1 MYYVHSVSKTK
12 QLSNRIN
19 RKITVYHMRLVTQN
33 KKIRA
38 EEITKWEKV
47 LVLFMY

>member
-1 MYYVHSVSKTK
+1 MYINSVSKTK

-33 KKIRA
+33 KKIRG

-47 LVLFMY
+47 LVLFVY